1 MAFAPDGAQTAENM
15 EAARPQDAQLLERG
29 VRMRTLY
36 LDSLRNNPP
45 TVAYASWLAELGGEV
60 RTAATLPVRM
70 LIVDRKVAV
79 IPADHGD
86 SSAGAMVVRSTGIL
100 AALCQLFD
108 SVWSRAAPLLD
119 DGPKKSDSRGLTSSE
134 SEVLR
139 MLTQGHTDETIAKRL
154 GVSSR
159 TARRIAADLMGKLDA
174 RSRFQ
179 AGAQAALYGW
189 ISPDSIGVPGLL
201 TGSEEVPGD
210 ATGGSGLL
218 TG

>member
-1 MAFAPDGAQTAENM
+1 
-15 EAARPQDAQLLERG
+15 
-29 VRMRTLY
+29 
-36 LDSLRNNPP
+36 
-45 TVAYASWLAELGGEV
+45 
-60 RTAATLPVRM
+60 M